1 MKIKFSGEGQSL
13 SRSTYLDISIL
24 KVIVIKVNIGVK
36 KVKVNR
42 SVIKVKVIKVDT
54 SSMVNVFWLR
64 WQCQRVDLCSNS
76 RVTKLKYCIHISS
89 QYDIKNDNH
98 LKDHYSS
105 VFLLD
110 EKLLVVLNFCLKSFI
125 DCIIGKVIMVT
136 SKMWTELLTLYS
148 SH

>member
-42 SVIKVKVIKVDT
+42 SVIKVKVNRSVIKVKVIKVDT

-64 WQCQRVDLCSNS
+64 
-76 RVTKLKYCIHISS
+76 
-89 QYDIKNDNH
+89 
-98 LKDHYSS
+98 
-105 VFLLD
+105 
-110 EKLLVVLNFCLKSFI
+110 
-125 DCIIGKVIMVT
+125 
-136 SKMWTELLTLYS
+136 
-148 SH
+148 

>member
-64 WQCQRVDLCSNS
+64 
-76 RVTKLKYCIHISS
+76 
-89 QYDIKNDNH
+89 
-98 LKDHYSS
+98 
-105 VFLLD
+105 
-110 EKLLVVLNFCLKSFI
+110 
-125 DCIIGKVIMVT
+125 
-136 SKMWTELLTLYS
+136 
-148 SH
+148 

>member
-13 SRSTYLDISIL
+13 SRSTYLDISIM

-64 WQCQRVDLCSNS
+64 
-76 RVTKLKYCIHISS
+76 
-89 QYDIKNDNH
+89 
-98 LKDHYSS
+98 
-105 VFLLD
+105 
-110 EKLLVVLNFCLKSFI
+110 
-125 DCIIGKVIMVT
+125 
-136 SKMWTELLTLYS
+136 
-148 SH
+148 